1 MAVNLWRRWKDLQS
15 DDPILVADVVALD
28 TGRALVQFPGGSTT
42 WILGTGTKG
51 GRVFVQGGKVQSD
64 APTLALV
71 TDTI

>member
-42 WILGTGTKG
+42 WILGTGTIG
-51 GRVFVQGGKVQSD
+51 GRVFVQSGKVQGD